1 MFGSPQAQD
10 QWTGA
15 PWKSLGGPSGLGLFP
30 EATRLL
36 QAVASRM
43 REIVSG
49 SCVSGTARRLL
60 SLCVFPL
67 RYGYV
72 SLIRFVPAPKVYF

>member
-1 MFGSPQAQD
+1 MEISGGSLRIE
-10 QWTGA
+10 T
-15 PWKSLGGPSGLGLFP
+15 FP

-49 SCVSGTARRLL
+49 SCVSGTAWLLL

-67 RYGYV
+67 CMDMC
-72 SLIRFVPAPKVYF
+72 L